1 MTAEK
6 KPAQIVLVTGMSGA
20 GRSSTLNIF
29 EDLGFEAVDNLPFS
43 LLEDL
48 IRGGV
53 ADRAL
58 AIGLDIRNRDFVGG
72 AFHSELK
79 RLRRKIGCPLITIFL
94 DCDDDVLIK
103 RYTETRRRHPL
114 ANERPLAVGIQL
126 ERRAMRMVR
135 SDADILID
143 TSHLSPW
150 ALKSQL
156 VGRFAPQDSPSLR
169 VSIIS
174 FSFREGT
181 PREADLVFDVRFLR
195 NPHYVDDLR
204 SLTGHDQ
211 RVGNYV
217 SKDPDFTEFMNQLES
232 MMALLLPRFKREG
245 KSYLT
250 IAIGCTGG
258 RHRSVFT
265 AKRLYDTIS
274 SPDLQIQLYHRDLEL
289 TSEDS

>member
-1 MTAEK
+1 MTEENQLG
-6 KPAQIVLVTGMSGA
+6 QIVLVTGMSGA

-43 LLEDL
+43 LLGDL
-48 IRGGV
+48 VRGG
-53 ADRAL
+53 AANRTL
-58 AIGLDIRNRDFVGG
+58 AIGVDIRNRDFAGD
-72 AFHSELK
+72 AFDSELK
-79 RLRRKIGCPLITIFL
+79 RLRRNIGQSVVTIFL
-94 DCDDDVLIK
+94 DCDDEVLIK
-103 RYTETRRRHPL
+103 RYRETRRRHPL
-114 ANERPLAVGIQL
+114 ANERPLADGIRL
-126 ERRAMRMVR
+126 ERRAMQMVR

-156 VGRFAPQDSPSLR
+156 VGRFAPENIPSLC

-174 FSFREGT
+174 FSFRQGI

-195 NPHYVDDLR
+195 NPHYIDELR
-204 SLTGHDQ
+204 TLTGHDP

-217 SKDPDFTEFMNQLES
+217 SKDPDFTEFMNKLEG
-232 MMALLLPRFKREG
+232 MMALLLPRFKGEG

-250 IAIGCTGG
+250 VAIGCTGG

-265 AKRLYDTIS
+265 AQRLYDALS
-274 SPDLQIQLYHRDLEL
+274 APDMQIQLYHRDIDQ
-289 TSEDS
+289 TSGVS

>member
-6 KPAQIVLVTGMSGA
+6 KLAQVVLVTGMSGA

-29 EDLGFEAVDNLPFS
+29 EDLGFEAVDNLPIS

-58 AIGLDIRNRDFVGG
+58 AIGLDIRNRDFVGS

-156 VGRFAPQDSPSLR
+156 VGRFAPQDRPSLR

-174 FSFREGT
+174 FSFREGA

-195 NPHYVDDLR
+195 NPHYVDELR

-265 AKRLYDTIS
+265 AKRLYDAIS

-289 TSEDS
+289 TSEGR